1 MKRFIKHITVFIF
14 VTFIALQLVSLLS
27 LYFLRQSHFY
37 KPQFV
42 ANTLRDVQLD
52 YVVLGSSTGLTTLNT
67 EQIDNET
74 GLKGFNISVD
84 DTSLSTHYLMLQ
96 HFIENEGSARSL
108 VLVVSPGDLANGDPS
123 ISGNDYRFLPYAHKR
138 YVNRHY
144 VDMPSR
150 EAAILKVSKYMP
162 FIGVSYYNAE
172 LFYPSLKAA
181 IQPGTRNRF
190 DKNGNYVYPT
200 NGIAIEKTM
209 RTKELYLT
217 IANPYFEKIKALC
230 DKEQIKLVVYQ
241 PPIYGSEVLG
251 ETGLLP
257 FVNHSNLLTDP
268 LLFYDRIH
276 VNRKGR
282 IAASRAFALQLKN
295 L

>member
-1 MKRFIKHITVFIF
+1 MKKFLKHIITFIF
-14 VTFIALQLVSLLS
+14 AAFIALQLVSFLS
-27 LYFLRQSHFY
+27 LYFLRKSHFY

-74 GLKGFNISVD
+74 GLKGFNISID

-96 HFIENEGSARSL
+96 HFIENGGSARSL

-138 YVNRHY
+138 YVNSHY
-144 VDMPSR
+144 VGLPSK

-162 FIGVSYYNAE
+162 FVGVSYYNAE

-181 IQPGTRNRF
+181 IQPTMRNRF
-190 DKNGNYVYPT
+190 DKKGNYVYPT
-200 NGIAIEKTM
+200 NGKALEKTN
-209 RTKELYLT
+209 RTKELSLT
-217 IANPYFEKIKALC
+217 ITNPYFEKIKALC
-230 DKEQIKLVVYQ
+230 DTNQINLVVYQ
-241 PPIYGSEVLG
+241 PPIYGSKVLG
-251 ETGLLP
+251 DTGLLP
-257 FVNHSNLLTDP
+257 FVNHSDLITDP

-282 IAASRAFALQLKN
+282 VAASRAFALQLKN